1 MKLLWRL
8 SREAIRYKNLY
19 VVAILSTLGLTAV
32 NLAAPR
38 VLSSMTGIVER
49 GMDETSLRAIGV
61 LTAILLALY
70 LLGGRVTGLRLSAFG
85 AELATDA
92 ARLPYLRETGV
103 VLAGPAVNLALG
115 LLLARLGQYTA
126 SGAHLS
132 LCLFNLLP
140 VRPLDGGR
148 ALCLLAS
155 WLLGPERGE
164 AAARWG
170 GALTA
175 LPLGGAGLWLTG
187 RTGGSL
193 WLLPASWGLL
203 AAGLRELAGGARGI
217 FCKKPLHF

>member
-1 MKLLWRL
+1 MCPWPEGIRVTGGFWLLAAWFALSNGWRL
-8 SREAIRYKNLY
+8 LA
-19 VVAILSTLGLTAV
+19 VTLSAAALHELGH
-32 NLAAPR
+32 
-38 VLSSMTGIVER
+38 
-49 GMDETSLRAIGV
+49 
-61 LTAILLALY
+61 LLALY

-92 ARLPYLRETGV
+92 ARLPYLREIGV

-164 AAARWG
+164 AAARWEPPRKG
-170 GALTA
+170 GTA
-175 LPLGGAGLWLTG
+175 GHCRGEGMYDHRWICCRACT
-187 RTGGSL
+187 SL
-193 WLLPASWGLL
+193 
-203 AAGLRELAGGARGI
+203 RR
-217 FCKKPLHF
+217 FCESRPKCRVFHPGNEFHRDNYSIVIHVDRMSGMSE

>member
-1 MKLLWRL
+1 MCPWPEGIWVTGGFWLLAAWFALSNGWRL
-8 SREAIRYKNLY
+8 LA
-19 VVAILSTLGLTAV
+19 VTLSAAALHELGH
-32 NLAAPR
+32 
-38 VLSSMTGIVER
+38 
-49 GMDETSLRAIGV
+49 
-61 LTAILLALY
+61 LLALY

-175 LPLGGAGLWLTG
+175 LPVGCAGLWLTG

>member
-1 MKLLWRL
+1 MCPWPEGIRVTGGFWLLAAWFALSNGWRL
-8 SREAIRYKNLY
+8 LA
-19 VVAILSTLGLTAV
+19 VTLSAAALHELGH
-32 NLAAPR
+32 
-38 VLSSMTGIVER
+38 
-49 GMDETSLRAIGV
+49 
-61 LTAILLALY
+61 LLALY

-175 LPLGGAGLWLTG
+175 LPLGCAGLWLTD
-187 RTGGSL
+187 RTGGSP